1 MTDIIQSNALVSNLG
16 GDFGYGEIIVP
27 REEDDGSFQ
36 YDISPVFEN
45 GLNFFGTSYSSLFV
59 NINGNVTFGSAFGEY
74 TPYAIA
80 LTEVPIIAPFWA
92 DVDAREPAIIHGA
105 PVSLDIDPS
114 SDVVTVTWPGVN
126 YYDLHGDR
134 QNAFQLQLFD
144 RGEGDYDVV
153 FRYEDIQ
160 WTRGDVSLAHAY
172 AGYNANN
179 GVDHFELPQS
189 GEEGPLLD
197 LDTTPGNTGVP
208 GLWVFELGSGPDDTL
223 AGTSGADTLN
233 GGGGNDT
240 LSGGNG
246 NDQLRGGTGDDLLNG
261 GNGNDVLNGNSGND
275 TLSGGNGD
283 DSLNGG
289 LGNDKL
295 NGGNG
300 ADVIRGGQGN
310 DVLNGGTGNDSLEGG
325 AGDDMLTG
333 GTGADTF
340 IFKLG
345 FGHDTV
351 SGFQIVGGG
360 HDVIEFGGGI
370 FADAADVWAHS
381 VNTADGVLITTGAAD
396 TLLIENASLAQ
407 LQAHPEDFHF
417 V

>member
-16 GDFGYGEIIVP
+16 GLYGFGETIVP
-27 REEDDGSFQ
+27 RGDDEGFN

-59 NINGNVTFGSAFGEY
+59 NTNGNVSFGSGFDDY
-74 TPYAIA
+74 RPHDIA
-80 LTEVPIIAPFWA
+80 LSGAPIIAPFWA
-92 DVDAREPAIIHGA
+92 DVDTREGA
-105 PVSLDIDPS
+105 LIPSAPISLDINPAA
-114 SDVVTVTWPGVN
+114 DVVTVTWPGVN
-126 YYDLHGDR
+126 SFDQHGEQ

-144 RGEGDYDVV
+144 RGAGDYDVV
-153 FRYEDIQ
+153 FRYENID
-160 WTRGDVSLAHAY
+160 WTRGDANSTDAHA
-172 AGYNANN
+172 GYSANN

-189 GEEGPLLD
+189 GDAGPLLD

-208 GLWVFELGSGPDDTL
+208 GLWVFELGSGTDDALT
-223 AGTSGADTLN
+223 GTNGADTLN

-246 NDQLRGGTGDDLLNG
+246 DDALRGGTGNDVLNG

-275 TLSGGNGD
+275 TL
-283 DSLNGG
+283 
-289 LGNDKL
+289 

-300 ADVIRGGQGN
+300 ADTLNGGSGN
-310 DVLNGGTGNDSLEGG
+310 DTLNGGTGADLLRGGDGNDVLKGGTGNDRLEGG
-325 AGDDMLTG
+325 AGDDTLTG
-333 GTGADTF
+333 GAGADTL
-340 IFKLG
+340 IFKPG
-345 FGHDTV
+345 FGHDSV
-351 SGFQIVGGG
+351 SGFQFAGGD
-360 HDVIEFGGGI
+360 HDVIELGGGI

-381 VNTADGVLITTGAAD
+381 ANTAGGVLITTGAAD
-396 TLLIENASLAQ
+396 TLLIENVSLAQ